1 MDSNPLQEFVALSPR
16 DSNPLQEFVA
26 LSPRDSNPLQEF
38 VALSPRD
45 SNPVL
50 FYQQENRYKYRL
62 HLILQVESNITS
74 INGTV
79 GQEACIQFKFESLNN
94 SRMDGKSLIVRRD
107 DKRTEGTWTNSSCSP
122 SSKFLKEKSNCAVYI
137 AETPSREVF
146 LYFPNLCKTHIG
158 VYQLALYVEN
168 QQMVLIES
176 NKVNLTVYPG
186 ANVTTVITPVF
197 VLAGLLCWFY
207 CTYNMKTG
215 IVCTKRQSKYTINLN
230 KRRCPVHST
239 VPAVSTIEYG
249 VLDFHKQSE
258 RTSHAEAPKVQEGV
272 EYATILYPPQRKR
285 T

>member
-1 MDSNPLQEFVALSPR
+1 MLLDAKWL
-16 DSNPLQEFVA
+16 
-26 LSPRDSNPLQEF
+26 
-38 VALSPRD
+38 
-45 SNPVL
+45 L
-50 FYQQENRYKYRL
+50 FLCLLRL

-186 ANVTTVITPVF
+186 ANVTT
-197 VLAGLLCWFY
+197 GLLGWFY
-207 CTYNMKTG
+207 CTYNMKTDD
-215 IVCTKRQSKYTINLN
+215 TPTRSPMSQQ
-230 KRRCPVHST
+230 RRCPVHST

>member
-1 MDSNPLQEFVALSPR
+1 MLLDAKWL
-16 DSNPLQEFVA
+16 
-26 LSPRDSNPLQEF
+26 
-38 VALSPRD
+38 
-45 SNPVL
+45 L
-50 FYQQENRYKYRL
+50 FLCLLRL

-186 ANVTTVITPVF
+186 ANVTTEPPFITNNDSREMNQSESTKILIFCILVIIPVF
-197 VLAGLLCWFY
+197 VLAGLLGWFY
-207 CTYNMKTG
+207 CTYNMKTDDTPTRSPMSQQ
-215 IVCTKRQSKYTINLN
+215 CTKYMRQW
-230 KRRCPVHST
+230 VHT
-239 VPAVSTIEYG
+239 E
-249 VLDFHKQSE
+249 F
-258 RTSHAEAPKVQEGV
+258 
-272 EYATILYPPQRKR
+272 
-285 T
+285 